1 MNLPTKNATGSRHPG
16 FRQRGFSLIEVLVAL
31 IIIGVGMLGIAKIQA
46 LSYASTGTAAQR
58 SIAAILA
65 SSMASSMRAN
75 RGYWQ
80 VQAATVPQLVTI
92 TNGAFTPAPTDAALT
107 STASCLNTTCIPQ
120 ALAAYDLHQWAT
132 ALSGALPSSVA
143 TITCTPPTLTN
154 YPVGCTVTVNWSE
167 RNIGLNAQSQ
177 GTTVGTTNNA
187 CGAIGPCF
195 TLYVE
200 P

>member
-1 MNLPTKNATGSRHPG
+1 MSPLPT
-16 FRQRGFSLIEVLVAL
+16 RQRAVRHRGFTLVEVLVAL

-46 LSYASTGTAAQR
+46 LSYASTGTASQR

-65 SSMASSMRAN
+65 SSMASAMRAN

-80 VQAATVPQLVTI
+80 VQAATVQQLVTI
-92 TNGAFTPAPTDAALT
+92 TNGAFTPGPTDGALT
-107 STASCLNTTCIPQ
+107 GTASCLGASCTPQ

-132 ALSGALPSSVA
+132 ALSGPGGLPNSVA
-143 TITCTPPTLTN
+143 TITCVPPTATN
-154 YPVGCTVTVNWSE
+154 YPVSCTVTVNWSE
-167 RNIGLNAQSQ
+167 RNVGINAQSQ

-187 CGAIGPCF
+187 CGAIGPCY

>member
-1 MNLPTKNATGSRHPG
+1 VSALPICHRG
-16 FRQRGFSLIEVLVAL
+16 FRHRGFSLIEVLVAL

-65 SSMASSMRAN
+65 SSMSSAMRAN
-75 RGYWQ
+75 RAYWS
-80 VQAATVPQLVTI
+80 VQAATAQQTITI
-92 TNGAFTPAPTDAALT
+92 TNGALAPAPTDAALT
-107 STASCLNTTCIPQ
+107 STASCLGTSCIPQ

-132 ALSGALPSSVA
+132 ALTAIGALPNSTA
-143 TITCTPPTLTN
+143 TINCYPPAATN
-154 YPVGCTVTVNWSE
+154 YPVSCTILVQWSE

-177 GTTVGTTNNA
+177 GTTML
-187 CGAIGPCF
+187 GPDY

>member
-1 MNLPTKNATGSRHPG
+1 MN
-16 FRQRGFSLIEVLVAL
+16 RQRGFSLIEVLVAL

-65 SSMASSMRAN
+65 SSMASAMRAD
-75 RGYWQ
+75 RAYWQ
-80 VQAATVPQLVTI
+80 VQAGTVPQTVTI
-92 TNGAFTPAPTDAALT
+92 KNGAFTPAPTDGALT
-107 STASCLNTTCIPQ
+107 STGSCLNTSCTPQ

-132 ALSGALPSSVA
+132 ALSGALPNSTA
-143 TITCTPPTLTN
+143 TINCYPPAATTF
-154 YPVGCTVTVNWSE
+154 PVGCTILVTWSE

-177 GTTVGTTNNA
+177 GTTMLA
-187 CGAIGPCF
+187 PDY

>member
-1 MNLPTKNATGSRHPG
+1 MSALPIRHHG
-16 FRQRGFSLIEVLVAL
+16 CRQRGFSLIEVLVAL

-65 SSMASSMRAN
+65 SSMSSAMRAN
-75 RGYWQ
+75 RAYWQ
-80 VQAATVPQLVTI
+80 VQAATIPQLVTI
-92 TNGAFTPAPTDAALT
+92 TNGAFTPGPTDGALT
-107 STASCLNTTCIPQ
+107 GTASCLGSSCTPQ
-120 ALAAYDLHQWAT
+120 QLAAYDLHQWAT
-132 ALSGALPSSVA
+132 ALSAALPSSVA
-143 TITCTPPTLTN
+143 TIFCQPPTATN
-154 YPVGCTVTVNWSE
+154 YPVGCSIVVKWSE

-177 GTTVGTTNNA
+177 GTTML
-187 CGAIGPCF
+187 GPDY

>member
-1 MNLPTKNATGSRHPG
+1 MKRESGLRHSG

-46 LSYASTGTAAQR
+46 LSYASTGTSAQR

-65 SSMASSMRAN
+65 SSMSSAMRAN
-75 RGYWQ
+75 RAYWS
-80 VQAATVPQLVTI
+80 VQAAAAQQTVTI
-92 TNGAFTPAPTDAALT
+92 TNGAFTPAPTDAVL
-107 STASCLNTTCIPQ
+107 SSISSCLGTSCVPQ
-120 ALAAYDLHQWAT
+120 TLAAYDLHQWAT
-132 ALSGALPSSVA
+132 ALSGALPNSVGTINCYPPAA
-143 TITCTPPTLTN
+143 TS

-177 GTTVGTTNNA
+177 GTTVGTTSNA
-187 CGAIGPCF
+187 CNAVGPCY

>member
-1 MNLPTKNATGSRHPG
+1 MSLPFKRDSGLRHPG

-65 SSMASSMRAN
+65 SSMSSAMRAN
-75 RGYWQ
+75 RAYWS
-80 VQAATVPQLVTI
+80 VQAAAAQQTVTI
-92 TNGAFTPAPTDAALT
+92 TSGAFTPAPTDTVLS
-107 STASCLNTTCIPQ
+107 STPTCVSASCTPQ
-120 ALAAYDLHQWAT
+120 LLAAYDLHQWAT
-132 ALSGALPSSVA
+132 ALSGALPNSTG
-143 TITCTPPTLTN
+143 TINCYPPTATN
-154 YPVGCTVTVNWSE
+154 YPVGCTILVTWSE
-167 RNIGLNAQSQ
+167 RSIGLNAQSQ
-177 GTTVGTTNNA
+177 GPTMVG
-187 CGAIGPCF
+187 PDY